1 MTIYQEL
8 ATDAD
13 SMLAQYGY
21 PVGLT
26 RLLVSGDPWDSAP
39 TEQNSTITGVI
50 IPIESIEDSFRLDAS
65 SVLYTRT
72 EVFNGDKFEYD
83 GRSYV
88 AGSVKKYGGAGV
100 SLLYE
105 AYLK

>member
-8 ATDAD
+8 ATEAD
-13 SMLAQYGY
+13 SMLAEYGY
-21 PVGLT
+21 QIQLT
-26 RLLVSGDPWDSAP
+26 RLLVSGDPWNSIP
-39 TEQNSTITGVI
+39 TKQTPTITGVI

-72 EVFNGDKFEYD
+72 EVFNGDKFDYD
-83 GRSYV
+83 GKAYV
-88 AGSVKKYGGAGV
+88 AGSVKKYGGAGI